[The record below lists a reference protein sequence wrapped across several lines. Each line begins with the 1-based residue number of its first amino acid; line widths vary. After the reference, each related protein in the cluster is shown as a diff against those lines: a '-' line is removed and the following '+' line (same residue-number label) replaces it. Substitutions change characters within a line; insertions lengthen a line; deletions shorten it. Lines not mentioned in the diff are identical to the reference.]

1 MKNDST
7 TSQTLAGLELTF
19 EDLTLQA
26 ASPSNS
32 SPRSDIGHTSND
44 LYRLWRID
52 KECDNLMK
60 STLVMMDSL
69 ASDAALPE
77 ATVAATLDSE
87 VQWIT
92 KVSAG
97 LQSLENHDDEAI
109 CVFSRAMARRL
120 SDLKASLYAFHKVL
134 AARTPLTFDSPA
146 FNTGT

>member
-1 MKNDST
+1 M
-7 TSQTLAGLELTF
+7 
-19 EDLTLQA
+19 
-26 ASPSNS
+26 
-32 SPRSDIGHTSND
+32 
-44 LYRLWRID
+44 
-52 KECDNLMK
+52 DN
-60 STLVMMDSL
+60 L

-120 SDLKASLYAFHKVL
+120 LDLKASLYAFHKVL

-146 FNTGT
+146 FNTGTRSFFF